1 MYLGEGVKC
10 VCAIWGSPTQSAGNI
25 KKRTR
30 EGYAQVR
37 GVSEHIVRVAEVVV
51 VDKAAAEMPV
61 LVVVHFLHK
70 LGSSLRLGRQDIGL
84 FVIHS
89 LVIDGGLELLD
100 GLRRA
105 LQNLGLHALSVD
117 LDEAASEDSR

>member
-1 MYLGEGVKC
+1 MYLGQGVQC
-10 VCAIWGSPTQSAGNI
+10 VCALWGSPTQSAGNI
-25 KKRTR
+25 KKR
-30 EGYAQVR
+30 AR
-37 GVSEHIVRVAEVVV
+37 GATHKSEVSPNIVRVAEVVV

-89 LVIDGGLELLD
+89 LVVDGGLELLD

-105 LQNLGLHALSVD
+105 LQNLGLHALSID